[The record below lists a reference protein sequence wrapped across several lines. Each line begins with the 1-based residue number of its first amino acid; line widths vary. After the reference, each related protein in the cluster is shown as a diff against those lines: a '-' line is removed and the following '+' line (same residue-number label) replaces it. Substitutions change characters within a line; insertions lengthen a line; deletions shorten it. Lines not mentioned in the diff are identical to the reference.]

1 MDYLALALIGIL
13 GFWLGR
19 KFAIT
24 RIRQGVS
31 EKIKTAEGNED
42 KIVEFLKE
50 NGEITNNDVEKLL
63 EVSDSTATRYL
74 SEMEE
79 AGIIYQNGDTGRGV
93 YYTLR

>member
-1 MDYLALALIGIL
+1 MDYLTLALIGVL

-24 RIRQGVS
+24 RIKKAVYEKTKKTGENE
-31 EKIKTAEGNED
+31 EKI
-42 KIVEFLKE
+42 IEFLKE
-50 NGEITNNDVEKLL
+50 KGKITNNDVEKLL

-79 AGIIYQNGDTGRGV
+79 AGIIDQNGDTGRGV
-93 YYTLR
+93 YYTLK